1 MTESESESEH
11 EAKARDFVDSIL
23 EVNRQHGVDQE
34 SAVIDYE
41 VAVEAAVRTFKPL
54 RDNVADTSTGEH
66 QSGEEVPSNG

>member
-54 RDNVADTSTGEH
+54 RDNVADTSTGER
-66 QSGEEVPSNG
+66 QSGEEVPPNG

>member
-1 MTESESESEH
+1 MTESESEH
-11 EAKARDFVDSIL
+11 EAKARDFVDTIL

-54 RDNVADTSTGEH
+54 RDNVADTSTGER
-66 QSGEEVPSNG
+66 QSGEEVPPNG

>member
-1 MTESESESEH
+1 MTESESEH

-23 EVNRQHGVDQE
+23 EVNRKHGVDQE

-54 RDNVADTSTGEH
+54 RDNVADTSTRER
-66 QSGEEVPSNG
+66 QSEEEVPRKG